1 MPAKDIYHNTVIQ
14 SLKADGWTIT
24 HDPLYI
30 AYGGRNLFVDLGA
43 EHEAIAAQK
52 ESQKIAVEIK
62 SFLNPSPI
70 HDLQDAVGQYDIYRS
85 VLLEVEPGRLL
96 YLAVPN
102 RVYQGIFTEQFGQLI
117 LNRIQIR
124 LLVFDERLERIVR
137 WIS

>member
-1 MPAKDIYHNTVIQ
+1 MHAKDLYHHAVVQ

-43 EHEAIAAQK
+43 EREAIAAEK
-52 ESQKIAVEIK
+52 DGQKIAVEIK

-85 VLLEVEPGRLL
+85 VLLEVEPDRLL
-96 YLAVPN
+96 YLAISQ
-102 RVYQGIFTEQFGQLI
+102 RVYEGIFTEPLGQLI
-117 LNRIQIR
+117 LNRIQIN
-124 LLVFDERLERIVR
+124 LLVFDEQLARIVK
-137 WIS
+137 WIP